1 MNKQCRDFR
10 KMASALFRG
19 ERVISLYGS
28 VEAALRAA
36 RAFREYLGDSIVEIR
51 NRQRFVVGAGFVHF
65 YSIFEN
71 RLGERPTK
79 MHMDSERIFDDVKGF
94 IRDPASTK
102 RVMGAIRQANFDF
115 ALCSR
120 SNCEWDKFA
129 GSMVD
134 SSIRMNRRVKQA
146 ARKFQDEY
154 MGTWPISSKEDRE
167 DQ

>member
-28 VEAALRAA
+28 GEAALRAA

-79 MHMDSERIFDDVKGF
+79 MHMDSERIFDEAKGF
-94 IRDPASTK
+94 VRDPASTK
-102 RVMGAIRQANFDF
+102 RVMGAIRQASFDF

-120 SNCEWDKFA
+120 SNCEWDKL
-129 GSMVD
+129 
-134 SSIRMNRRVKQA
+134 A
-146 ARKFQDEY
+146 ASGVQSFQDVPSGQ
-154 MGTWPISSKEDRE
+154 GTTNAKFYDQVKARFSKSTPEDRE